1 MTPIVATRAGKP
13 GMEPVHSFPVV
24 MTVYQIITPARL
36 SAAYTPAPISYKTI
50 MNKKTSGLTLIELLV
65 TVAVVMVLLVLGVP
79 QFRTITAS
87 NRLTTSINLLQGD
100 LAFARTEA
108 IKRGMPVTISS
119 AATNWATGGWT
130 TAVTIS
136 GADTD
141 LRISPPLT
149 NMQQLTST
157 ETEITFNA
165 DGRLDGG
172 GTVRFTLCDDR
183 SGDIGK
189 QVDIRATG
197 QTDLTTKIDCP

>member
-13 GMEPVHSFPVV
+13 GMEPVHSFSVV
-24 MTVYQIITPARL
+24 MTAYQIITPARL
-36 SAAYTPAPISYKTI
+36 PAAYTPAPISYKTI
-50 MNKKTSGLTLIELLV
+50 MNKKISGLTLIELLV

-130 TAVTIS
+130 TAVAIS
-136 GADTD
+136 GGDT

-197 QTDLTTKIDCP
+197 QTDLTTKINCP

>member
-13 GMEPVHSFPVV
+13 GMEPVHSFRVV
-24 MTVYQIITPARL
+24 MTAYQIITPARL
-36 SAAYTPAPISYKTI
+36 PAAYTPPQISYKNI

-197 QTDLTTKIDCP
+197 QTDLTTKINCP

>member
-13 GMEPVHSFPVV
+13 GMEPVHSFSVV

-36 SAAYTPAPISYKTI
+36 PAAYTPAPISYKTI
-50 MNKKTSGLTLIELLV
+50 MNKKISGLTLIELLV

-197 QTDLTTKIDCP
+197 QTDLTTKINCP

>member
-13 GMEPVHSFPVV
+13 GMEPVHSFRVV
-24 MTVYQIITPARL
+24 MTVYQIITPACL
-36 SAAYTPAPISYKTI
+36 PAAYTPAPISYKTI
-50 MNKKTSGLTLIELLV
+50 MNKKISGLTLIELLV

-197 QTDLTTKIDCP
+197 QTDLTTKINCP

>member
-13 GMEPVHSFPVV
+13 GMEPVHSFSVV
-24 MTVYQIITPARL
+24 MTAYQIITPARL
-36 SAAYTPAPISYKTI
+36 PAAYTPAPISYKTI
-50 MNKKTSGLTLIELLV
+50 MNKKISGLTLIELLV

-197 QTDLTTKIDCP
+197 QTDLTTKINCP